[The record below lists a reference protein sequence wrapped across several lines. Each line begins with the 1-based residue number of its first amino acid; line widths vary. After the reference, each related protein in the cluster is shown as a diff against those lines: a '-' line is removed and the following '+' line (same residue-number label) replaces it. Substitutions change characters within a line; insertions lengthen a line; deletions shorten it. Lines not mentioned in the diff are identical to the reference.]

1 MIRNPILPLMMLYI
15 VQIKRCTRISVHVKK
30 MVPSD
35 KTIALDTFPR
45 TFNIDADDCPVT
57 RIAESIAR
65 RHSICGD
72 WIKPGRIPRLYLA
85 LVQHHSFLYNN
96 GVLCKEFPVANIS
109 KESRK

>member
-1 MIRNPILPLMMLYI
+1 MMIY
-15 VQIKRCTRISVHVKK
+15 
-30 MVPSD
+30 
-35 KTIALDTFPR
+35 
-45 TFNIDADDCPVT
+45 IDADDCPVT

-96 GVLCKEFPVANIS
+96 NVLCKEFPIANIS